1 MVAPGHSPR
10 RSARALTPRDTMG
23 SVAPDEAQET
33 ADALMFMAD
42 EFVRDDCPLQAVKCY
57 EAICDKNNLTPHAAA
72 SPGAPAVATAASG
85 RYTRSSAASAATGSS
100 FFKHSSISIF

>member
-57 EAICDKNNLTPHAAA
+57 EAICDKNNLT
-72 SPGAPAVATAASG
+72 
-85 RYTRSSAASAATGSS
+85 
-100 FFKHSSISIF
+100 I